1 MSNFTRKFMSLLLTV
16 FLISSTSNL
25 LVFANSQENHFE
37 PVESNVFTYTN
48 ENVTV
53 DDVVEFSNKLDLP
66 IEISKDDVIVQK
78 NLDGS
83 DKYIVPY
90 NKTYQPVKLSGVSKI
105 MDYIKNDDAISN
117 ISLSGNLLS
126 YTIFDDINVTIE
138 ETNEN
143 GIMRLDITEDNKIST
158 LEFDSTNGQVFLN
171 GSPVKYSITEAYIF
185 EKNTSTRAVGEWFYY
200 DTMYPNL
207 EAEDEIRMIPL
218 NVFISLLGDY
228 FGWFKMSIL
237 VYH

>member
-1 MSNFTRKFMSLLLTV
+1 M
-16 FLISSTSNL
+16 
-25 LVFANSQENHFE
+25 
-37 PVESNVFTYTN
+37 
-48 ENVTV
+48 
-53 DDVVEFSNKLDLP
+53 DLP
-66 IEISKDDVIVQK
+66 IEISKDDVIVTK

-228 FGWFKMSIL
+228 FGWFKNEYFSVSLKASEMINSL
-237 VYH
+237 VEADNATKTLYCERDIYKPEVGYYAFKYYDDVYADSDYTEFLESAVWIQYE